1 VIVRG
6 SEFSRQVAV
15 DFEADA
21 DFDERRRGPSHDR
34 FLVRLF
40 RSDNPLITSEMFQE
54 LDRTTSSDEAEA
66 GKSGAIVAHA
76 FQSRIPD
83 CELSVARSGTSLT
96 ATPGRQAG
104 RSSSF

>member
-15 DFEADA
+15 DLEADA

-40 RSDNPLITSEMFQE
+40 RSNNPLITSEN
-54 LDRTTSSDEAEA
+54 
-66 GKSGAIVAHA
+66 V
-76 FQSRIPD
+76 
-83 CELSVARSGTSLT
+83 SGT
-96 ATPGRQAG
+96 
-104 RSSSF
+104 